1 MIKNKKTGVVVA
13 AAFAF
18 ALVLQGCS
26 GQAIEWTE
34 KVEASTIGEESG
46 SGEWNVKKKS
56 FAGDEFDSIYV
67 DTEAMAI
74 EVTRSETGTAE
85 IELRTDKAIDNRFG
99 FDASVQSKELKLTVN
114 EDEQKGILAAN
125 KQNGSRK
132 LVIALP
138 DQLYDKVTIRNNFG
152 IVEANDVKSGS
163 LDIQVDAGAIR
174 ISGVQG
180 SMKLKTS
187 AGEISVEGVKLDND
201 LIATADIGA
210 IDIRLEE
217 TPTAADIDLK
227 SDLGKV
233 TANLGET
240 RYSVDAGSEKVG
252 KIGSGEH
259 RLEAK
264 TAVGAISI
272 DTKWGS
278 ASEADTTRKAY
289 GN

>member
-1 MIKNKKTGVVVA
+1 MIKNKKAGLVVA

-26 GQAIEWTE
+26 GTTIEWTE

-46 SGEWNVKKKS
+46 SGEWNVEKKS

-74 EVTRSETGTAE
+74 EVTRSESDTAE
-85 IELRTDKAIDNRFG
+85 IELRTDKAIDNRFD
-99 FDASVQSKELKLTVN
+99 FDASIQSKELKLTVN
-114 EDEQKGILAAN
+114 EDEKKGILAAN

-138 DQLYDKVTIRNNFG
+138 EQWYDEVTIRNNFG
-152 IVEANDVKSGS
+152 IVEANDVKSGN

-174 ISGVQG
+174 LSRVHGN
-180 SMKLKTS
+180 MKLQTS

-201 LIATADIGA
+201 LIATTDIGA
-210 IDIRLEE
+210 INIQLEE
-217 TPTAADIDLK
+217 SPAAADIDLK
-227 SDLGKV
+227 SDLGNV

-240 RYSVDAGSEKVG
+240 IYSVDAGSEKVG

-264 TAVGAISI
+264 AAVGAIRI
-272 DTKWGS
+272 DTK
-278 ASEADTTRKAY
+278 
-289 GN
+289 